1 MPPRLGILFTLSWQL
16 VCSPVRRHS
25 CDSAAASGK
34 TAQPVQLGRWAQH
47 STVHATFCNAV
58 LCCACY
64 FLHNKQHFMN
74 ICYTI
79 SRQLWTSIFP
89 FACFS
94 TYSSHLELAA
104 PCMQLLKNF
113 TIPFTQEL
121 KGWLLKHCWVLQTLP
136 GDVVGTLRHVTWC
149 VKLVGHSVAQ
159 DVIELWE
166 LGLGSTVAQDAY
178 KNPSED
184 RSLDSNHREFD
195 WVLW

>member
-74 ICYTI
+74 IWYII
-79 SRQLWTSIFP
+79 SRRLYTSIFP

-94 TYSSHLELAA
+94 TYSSQLELAA
-104 PCMQLLKNF
+104 PCIQLLR
-113 TIPFTQEL
+113 ISPHPTQEL
-121 KGWLLKHCWVLQTLP
+121 KEWPFEHCW
-136 GDVVGTLRHVTWC
+136 VTWC

-159 DVIELWE
+159 DVIELGE

-178 KNPSED
+178 NNPSED
-184 RSLDSNHREFD
+184 RSLNSNHRELD